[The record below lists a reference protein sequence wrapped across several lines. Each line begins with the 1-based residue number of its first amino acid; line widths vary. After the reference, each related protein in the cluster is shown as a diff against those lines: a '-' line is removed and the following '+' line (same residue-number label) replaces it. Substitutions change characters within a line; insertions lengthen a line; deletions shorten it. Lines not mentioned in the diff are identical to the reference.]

1 LEVTQQPRSPWTGGY
16 TDEAFV
22 PLGVVDDQ
30 AAEQAPAGADEA
42 RPVTPEET
50 DDGHRTAVPVEQ
62 HLAPPPPPPV
72 EPAVAAPPRAER
84 AVPSRADRA
93 AAAPSRRQ
101 RRAMAPA
108 ARGPSGTAADFTPER
123 YLRSV
128 GVPPRD
134 GWRRVLYWL
143 TGGRINPGPGPAE
156 VAERQLMARAKT
168 RIAGCRSIAVISRKG
183 GVGKTT
189 TTLMLGHTFASLR
202 GDRVVALDG
211 NPDAG
216 SLGYRV
222 RRETVATVTNLLADE
237 REIVRYADIRAYTN
251 QAPTRLE
258 VVASDDDPRITKAL
272 GEEDYRRAI
281 GLLERHYNLICLDT
295 GTGVLESA
303 TKGILQLADQIV
315 VVMGPSLD
323 SARTASSTLDWL
335 NENGHAELV
344 GSAVAVINA
353 VRGEGLVEVEK
364 IEEHFAGRCRA
375 VVQVPWDPHLDA
387 GAETQ
392 VERLRPTTRRAY
404 LEVAAAVAD
413 EFAH

>member
-30 AAEQAPAGADEA
+30 AAEQTPAEADEA

-50 DDGHRTAVPVEQ
+50 DDGHRTAAPVEQ
-62 HLAPPPPPPV
+62 PLAPPPPPPV
-72 EPAVAAPPRAER
+72 EPAVAAPSRAER

-93 AAAPSRRQ
+93 AAAPPRRQ